1 MKTENSRE
9 NLHPSLLFACGD
21 VVSTK
26 ADLAKYIYAIDKN
39 LLLSEKQ
46 KDKMTYFYH

>member
-1 MKTENSRE
+1 ME

-26 ADLAKYIYAIDKN
+26 ADLVKYIYAIDKN
-39 LLLSEKQ
+39 LLLSEKA
-46 KDKMTYFYH
+46 KGENDYFNY